1 MEVIDN
7 RQDRPLNAFVN
18 EVQKTTGGPTKIEK
32 IWANEPC
39 GYIRFP
45 GGIIL
50 TSSKPYVLGP
60 REVLEI
66 NVPFRIGDGRDAKDA
81 LAYKNKNA
89 MAQYVVTP
97 TRYIKV
103 MVHNFSD
110 VALDIPSKANI
121 VTLWAPEIHVRPLGR
136 KWPEAKIISAIEK
149 TEKRRDEKKSLE
161 DMGIVFKEFFQSK
174 YPFVGNL
181 SKHVITE
188 DIVEGKGFAFC
199 GGVFRLS
206 RLASCPR

>member
-1 MEVIDN
+1 MNEDTADQETEVINN
-7 RQDRPLNAFVN
+7 RRDSPLSAFVN

-66 NVPFRIGDGRDAKDA
+66 NVPFRIRDWGDAKDA

-89 MAQYVVTP
+89 IAQYVVTP
-97 TRYIKV
+97 TGYIKV

-110 VALDIPSKANI
+110 VALDIPSRAKM

-136 KWPEAKIISAIEK
+136 KWSEAKVIAAIEE
-149 TEKRRDEKKSLE
+149 TEKRQDDKKSLE
-161 DMGIVFKEFFQSK
+161 DMGTIFK
-174 YPFVGNL
+174 
-181 SKHVITE
+181 
-188 DIVEGKGFAFC
+188 
-199 GGVFRLS
+199 
-206 RLASCPR
+206 